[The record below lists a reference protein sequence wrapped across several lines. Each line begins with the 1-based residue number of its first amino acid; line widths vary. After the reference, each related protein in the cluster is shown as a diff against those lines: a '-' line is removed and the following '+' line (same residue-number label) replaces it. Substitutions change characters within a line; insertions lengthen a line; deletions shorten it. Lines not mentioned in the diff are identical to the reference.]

1 MRESASFSRSLV
13 EVSVTS
19 EGSARLGLDDVRT
32 GSAYEAARADER
44 RSVAELKGVRR
55 VRLSDTLALVFEN
68 RDTIRSILEET
79 LRTERVDD
87 PDRIAGEIAAFNAVV
102 PEPGQLGA
110 LLLLEVADPADLAAA
125 ASDLQ
130 RIEHSIFVEVA
141 GSRTRG
147 IPEAVAPPGESAPA
161 HFVRFSLDPEQRA
174 AILTGSPVS
183 VGTDH
188 PSLSVTVTLD
198 NAQRQAIAADL

>member
-1 MRESASFSRSLV
+1 MRRRAQTRAAVSPSR
-13 EVSVTS
+13 
-19 EGSARLGLDDVRT
+19 
-32 GSAYEAARADER
+32 RAC
-44 RSVAELKGVRR
+44 AR

-110 LLLLEVADPADLAAA
+110 LLFLEVADPADLAAA
-125 ASDLQ
+125 ASDLE
-130 RIEHSIFVEVA
+130 RVEHCIFVEVA

-161 HFVRFSLDPEQRA
+161 HFMRFSLDPEQRA
-174 AILTGSPVS
+174 AILSGSPII
-183 VGTDH
+183 VGADH
-188 PSLSVTVTLD
+188 PSLSVSVALD
-198 NAQRQAIAADL
+198 NAQRRRDRGGPVTLSSPPHPRTLLLTATSRYTAAVIAAVCSHV

>member
-1 MRESASFSRSLV
+1 M
-13 EVSVTS
+13 TS
-19 EGSARLGLDDVRT
+19 EGSPRLGLDDVRA

-44 RSVAELKGVRR
+44 RSVAELKGPRR
-55 VRLSDTLALVFEN
+55 IRVSDTLALVFEN

-79 LRTERVDD
+79 LRTERLDD

-110 LLLLEVADPADLAAA
+110 LLFLEVADPADLGAA

-130 RIEHSIFVEVA
+130 HIEHSIFVEVD

-147 IPEAVAPPGESAPA
+147 IPEEVAPPGESAPA

-174 AILTGSPVS
+174 AILTGSAIS

-188 PSLSVTVTLD
+188 PNLTVSVALD
-198 NAQRQAIAADL
+198 DAQRQAIAADL

>member
-1 MRESASFSRSLV
+1 M
-13 EVSVTS
+13 TS
-19 EGSARLGLDDVRT
+19 EGSSRLGLDDVRA

-68 RDTIRSILEET
+68 RATIRSMLEET

-87 PDRIAGEIAAFNAVV
+87 ADRIAGEIAAFNAVV

-110 LLLLEVADPADLAAA
+110 LLFLEVADPADLAAA

-130 RIEHSIFVEVA
+130 HIEHSIFVEVA

-161 HFVRFSLDPEQRA
+161 HFVRFSLDPDQRA
-174 AILTGSPVS
+174 AILTGSPIS

-188 PSLSVTVTLD
+188 PSLRVSVTLD

>member
-1 MRESASFSRSLV
+1 M
-13 EVSVTS
+13 TS
-19 EGSARLGLDDVRT
+19 EGSPRLGLDDLRT

-44 RSVAELKGVRR
+44 RSVAELMGPRR
-55 VRLSDTLALVFEN
+55 IRLSDTLALVFEN
-68 RDTIRSILEET
+68 RETIRSILEET

-110 LLLLEVADPADLAAA
+110 LLFLEVADPADLGAA
-125 ASDLQ
+125 ASDLP
-130 RIEHSIFVEVA
+130 RIEHSIFVEVE
-141 GSRTRG
+141 GSRSRG
-147 IPEAVAPPGESAPA
+147 IPEEVAPPGESAPA

-174 AILTGSPVS
+174 AILTGSAIS

-188 PSLSVTVTLD
+188 PNLTVSVALD
-198 NAQRQAIAADL
+198 DAQRQAIAADL

>member
-1 MRESASFSRSLV
+1 M

-19 EGSARLGLDDVRT
+19 EGSPRLGLDDLRT

-44 RSVAELKGVRR
+44 RSVAELMGPRR
-55 VRLSDTLALVFEN
+55 IRLSDTLALVFEN
-68 RDTIRSILEET
+68 RETIRSILEET

-110 LLLLEVADPADLAAA
+110 LLFLEVADPADLGAA
-125 ASDLQ
+125 ASDLP
-130 RIEHSIFVEVA
+130 RIEHSIFVEVE
-141 GSRTRG
+141 GSRSRG
-147 IPEAVAPPGESAPA
+147 IPEEVAPPGESAPA

-174 AILTGSPVS
+174 AILTGSAIS

-188 PSLSVTVTLD
+188 PNLTVSVALD
-198 NAQRQAIAADL
+198 DAQRQAIAADL

>member
-1 MRESASFSRSLV
+1 M
-13 EVSVTS
+13 SVTS
-19 EGSARLGLDDVRT
+19 EGTARLGLDEVRA
-32 GSAYEAARADER
+32 GSVYEAARADAR
-44 RSVAELKGVRR
+44 RGLAESKGVRR

-68 RDTIRSILEET
+68 RATIRSILEET

-110 LLLLEVADPADLAAA
+110 LLFLEVADPADLAAA
-125 ASDLQ
+125 ASDLE
-130 RIEHSIFVEVA
+130 RVEHCIFVEVA

-161 HFVRFSLDPEQRA
+161 HFMRFSLDPEQRA
-174 AILTGSPVS
+174 AILSGSPII
-183 VGTDH
+183 VGAEH
-188 PSLSVTVTLD
+188 PSLSVSVALD
-198 NAQRQAIAADL
+198 NAQRHAIAADL

>member
-1 MRESASFSRSLV
+1 
-13 EVSVTS
+13 VTS
-19 EGSARLGLDDVRT
+19 EGSPRLGLDDLRT

-44 RSVAELKGVRR
+44 RSVAELMGPRR
-55 VRLSDTLALVFEN
+55 IRLSDTLALVFEN
-68 RDTIRSILEET
+68 RETIRSILEET

-110 LLLLEVADPADLAAA
+110 LLFLEVADPADLGAA
-125 ASDLQ
+125 ASDLP
-130 RIEHSIFVEVA
+130 RIEHSIFVEVE
-141 GSRTRG
+141 GSRSRG
-147 IPEAVAPPGESAPA
+147 IPEEVAPPGESAPA

-174 AILTGSPVS
+174 AILTGSAIS

-188 PSLSVTVTLD
+188 PNLTVSVALD
-198 NAQRQAIAADL
+198 DAQRQAIAADL

>member
-1 MRESASFSRSLV
+1 M
-13 EVSVTS
+13 TS
-19 EGSARLGLDDVRT
+19 EGSPRLGLDDVRA

-44 RSVAELKGVRR
+44 RSVAELKGPRR
-55 VRLSDTLALVFEN
+55 IRVSDTLALVFEN

-79 LRTERVDD
+79 LRTERLDD

-110 LLLLEVADPADLAAA
+110 LLFLEVADPADLGAA
-125 ASDLQ
+125 ASDLP
-130 RIEHSIFVEVA
+130 RIEHSIFVEVE
-141 GSRTRG
+141 GSRSRG
-147 IPEAVAPPGESAPA
+147 IPEEVAPPGESAPA

-174 AILTGSPVS
+174 AILTGSAIS

-188 PSLSVTVTLD
+188 PNLTVSVALD
-198 NAQRQAIAADL
+198 DAQRQAIAADL

>member
-1 MRESASFSRSLV
+1 M

-19 EGSARLGLDDVRT
+19 EGSPRLGLDDLRT

-44 RSVAELKGVRR
+44 RSVAELMGPRR
-55 VRLSDTLALVFEN
+55 IRLRDTLALVFEN
-68 RDTIRSILEET
+68 RETIRSILEET

-110 LLLLEVADPADLAAA
+110 LLFLEVADPADLGAA
-125 ASDLQ
+125 ASDLP
-130 RIEHSIFVEVA
+130 RIEHSIFVEVE
-141 GSRTRG
+141 GSRSRG
-147 IPEAVAPPGESAPA
+147 IPEEVAPPGESAPA

-174 AILTGSPVS
+174 AILTGSAIS

-188 PSLSVTVTLD
+188 PNLTVSVALD
-198 NAQRQAIAADL
+198 DAQRQAIAADL